1 MPVPES
7 PLDAWRVIVD
17 AISVDRPEIAAFL
30 AHGAPLEIGPGELV
44 VGWEPGSV
52 FLSEVS
58 NDVAVSLVSKTAER
72 SFGSPFRVRYE
83 RDSARASGA
92 ATVARAESEAE
103 ERRIRQALGEAR
115 RHERV
120 TEAVEILGAR
130 VKDIRLA
137 KGR

>member
-1 MPVPES
+1 M
-7 PLDAWRVIVD
+7 
-17 AISVDRPEIAAFL
+17 
-30 AHGAPLEIGPGELV
+30 
-44 VGWEPGSV
+44 

-58 NDVAVSLVSKTAER
+58 NDVAINLVSKTAER
-72 SFGSPFRVRYE
+72 AFGSPFRVRYE
-83 RDSARASGA
+83 RESARAVGA
-92 ATVARAESEAE
+92 ATVARAETEAE

-137 KGR
+137 KGAEQTLRRGGVAIVRGPRRVLSVLRE